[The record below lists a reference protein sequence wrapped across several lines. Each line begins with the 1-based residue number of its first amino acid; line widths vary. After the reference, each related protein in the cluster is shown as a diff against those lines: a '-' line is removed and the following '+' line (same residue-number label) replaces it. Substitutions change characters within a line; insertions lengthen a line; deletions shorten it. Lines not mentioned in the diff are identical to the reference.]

1 MNNTCE
7 QIQTFTVG
15 MSVERC
21 CLQPEGEMVYF
32 DGFCGN
38 KLVFFTTEEPKEADT
53 CLMWMTLKL

>member
-21 CLQPEGEMVYF
+21 LQPGGEMVYF
-32 DGFCGN
+32 GVFCGN
-38 KLVFFTTEEPKEADT
+38 KLVVFTTEEPKEADD
-53 CLMWMTLKL
+53 